1 LELKKSSNPDLA
13 NAALLVVSELQRL
26 HRCIWSPWGCLL
38 VSLPL
43 VCFLKFRI
51 DIYRCPYY
59 SQVWCNLARKKDVED
74 LFPEFYRKH
83 HSPAPLRL
91 EVSSIF
97 NAYRALLKACLCIIF
112 VSFISLSWT
121 CNQLIFPLGIYLKV
135 TWSDLRI
142 LFLFFETALG
152 IVWNK

>member
-74 LFPEFYRKH
+74 LFPEFHRKH
-83 HSPAPLRL
+83 HSPAPYVLRWAQSL
-91 EVSSIF
+91 MHIESPLKGLLMYNLCKLYIIVMNMQSINF
-97 NAYRALLKACLCIIF
+97 SPWNLPK
-112 VSFISLSWT
+112 
-121 CNQLIFPLGIYLKV
+121 
-135 TWSDLRI
+135 SDLIRFAHPFP
-142 LFLFFETALG
+142 FLWDCLRHR
-152 IVWNK
+152 VK